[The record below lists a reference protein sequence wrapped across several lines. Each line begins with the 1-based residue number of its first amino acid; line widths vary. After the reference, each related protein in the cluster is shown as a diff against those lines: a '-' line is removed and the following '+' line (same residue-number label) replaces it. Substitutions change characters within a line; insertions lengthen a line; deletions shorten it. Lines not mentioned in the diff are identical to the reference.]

1 MVNNV
6 DQVDP
11 REVQMLQ
18 MYLNEYGQQMEI
30 LSQQLNLI
38 EQQRLESL
46 AAVETIQMLEESG
59 DGEVLLPIGGGA
71 VVRAKVLDPG
81 HVMVNIGADVVVEHT
96 SSDAVEYLQDR
107 NTELDALGKKVAGS
121 IEQVRGQVN
130 EISRRLEAV
139 YRQRGQPPR
148 PGQGGQ

>member
-71 VVRAKVLDPG
+71 VVRAKVLD
-81 HVMVNIGADVVVEHT
+81 IGADVVVEHT